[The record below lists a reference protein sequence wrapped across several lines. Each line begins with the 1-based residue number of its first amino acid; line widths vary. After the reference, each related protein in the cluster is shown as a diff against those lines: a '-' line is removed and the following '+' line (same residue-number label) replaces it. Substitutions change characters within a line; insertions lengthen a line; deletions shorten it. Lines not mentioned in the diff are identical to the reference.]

1 METFLTIFAIVLVIL
16 TGFMLNLVIYKALND
31 DIKMLPKWLKRLL
44 LLPPL
49 PMVTALVIA
58 MLFSITYVIDGIK
71 KYW

>member
-58 MLFSITYVIDGIK
+58 MVFSITYVIDGIK

>member
-16 TGFMLNLVIYKALND
+16 TGFMLNLVIYKTLND

-58 MLFSITYVIDGIK
+58 MVFSITYVIDGIK